1 MVREQP
7 KKLSVF
13 HSVALYNG
21 VHAEKRKERIRHIM
35 KVIFH
40 SDFYSVYASESAA
53 LPGRMESI
61 AKSLGNKYEIIT
73 AIPADLKDIEA
84 VHTINHIE
92 DVRRRGL
99 YDISALAAGGAIQ
112 AAELGMK
119 EPAFAAIRPPGHHAS
134 PGDSW
139 GFCYFNNMAVALTRL
154 MVSGQIKTAAI
165 LDFDLHY
172 GDGNVNCI
180 GGPSVRICNP
190 DAHDRKS
197 YLKEVEYFLNNLK
210 VDIIGISA
218 GFDYHLEDWGGLL
231 ATEDYF
237 TMGQM
242 VKETAQKLG
251 AGYFG
256 ILEGGYNHKV
266 LGDSCVALLEGMSK

>member
-1 MVREQP
+1 
-7 KKLSVF
+7 
-13 HSVALYNG
+13 
-21 VHAEKRKERIRHIM
+21 M

-40 SDFYSVYASESAA
+40 SDFYRVYASEAAA

-61 AKSLGNKYEIIT
+61 TKSLGNKYEMIE

-84 VHTINHIE
+84 VHTKHQID
-92 DVRRRGL
+92 DVIRRGL
-99 YDISALAAGGAIQ
+99 YDISALAAGGAVQ

-134 PGDSW
+134 PGNSW

-154 MVSGQIKTAAI
+154 MSSGQIKTAAI

-172 GDGNVNCI
+172 GDGNVNCFL
-180 GGPSVRICNP
+180 GNTAVRICNP
-190 DAHDRKS
+190 DAYNRKA
-197 YLKEVEYFLNNLK
+197 YLKEVENFLKNLQ
-210 VDIIGISA
+210 VDVIGISA

-242 VKETAQKLG
+242 VKETALNLE

-256 ILEGGYNHKV
+256 ILEGGYNHHV
-266 LGDSCVALLEGMSK
+266 LGDCVVALLEGMSKA